1 MSGRTDEVLCR
12 LLQEVVMADEPLT
25 HPSLKGVPDSV
36 VRDHVKLMLIRGLV
50 TGELHTAFHNRW
62 TVYPG
67 LQITRLG
74 REYLSRRIT
83 P

>member
-1 MSGRTDEVLCR
+1 MTGRTDEVFCR
-12 LLQEVVMADEPLT
+12 LLKEVVMADEPLT
-25 HPSLKGVPDSV
+25 HPILKGVPDSV

-50 TGELHTAFHNRW
+50 TGELHTAFNNRW

-74 REYLSRRIT
+74 REWLSQHF